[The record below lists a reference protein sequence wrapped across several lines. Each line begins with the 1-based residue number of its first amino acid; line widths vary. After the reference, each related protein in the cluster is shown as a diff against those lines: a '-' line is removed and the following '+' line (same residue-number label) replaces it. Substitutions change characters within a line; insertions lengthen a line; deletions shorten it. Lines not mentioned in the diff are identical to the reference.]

1 MVAASRRSI
10 DCDNVGPRGITA
22 FSVAD
27 AGPPAGTPVPATC
40 EVVFTIMPAIVA
52 RMIIGT
58 LHDAPAES
66 VTELN
71 EKPLPLKVALPA
83 EQV

>member
-1 MVAASRRSI
+1 
-10 DCDNVGPRGITA
+10 
-22 FSVAD
+22 
-27 AGPPAGTPVPATC
+27 
-40 EVVFTIMPAIVA
+40 
-52 RMIIGT
+52 MIIGT